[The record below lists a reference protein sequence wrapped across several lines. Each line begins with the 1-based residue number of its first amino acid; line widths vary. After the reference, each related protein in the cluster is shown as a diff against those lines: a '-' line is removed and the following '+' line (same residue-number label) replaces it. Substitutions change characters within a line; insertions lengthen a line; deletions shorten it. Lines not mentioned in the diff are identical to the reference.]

1 MIRFA
6 NDEPHFIRIPI
17 AEIRIPEFQNSRIPS
32 EFREGGVEEH
42 VGEISSS
49 SFGKKF
55 SPLRK
60 IFLRSEKKFQSLGS
74 IFTSSNLNHPPPRM
88 RIPEF
93 LQNSCESSPI
103 EPCTV
108 HSSFEICIQKYMFS
122 DRTGPDR
129 TRRHQLQTGPADQ
142 TGPDQ
147 TRQGNHAPR
156 AKERPD

>member
-1 MIRFA
+1 MMNLTSSVYRL
-6 NDEPHFIRIPI
+6 PKS
-17 AEIRIPEFQNSRIPS
+17 EFQNSRIPEFHQNSGRGGWKSMSGKYQAHPS
-32 EFREGGVEEH
+32 ER
-42 VGEISSS
+42 
-49 SFGKKF
+49 KF